1 MAKTPIN
8 LAPIPMESPANQ
20 IPVMIDN
27 EPKKKVKILA
37 HIFLLA
43 NENAIEIG
51 PNKSIDRRIRLT
63 TSAKDS
69 IQVVLQ

>member
-1 MAKTPIN
+1 MDK
-8 LAPIPMESPANQ
+8 PANQ

-43 NENAIEIG
+43 NENAIAIG
-51 PNKSIDRRIRLT
+51 PNKSIDRSIRLT